1 VKPEDLPLAGV
12 TILDLTRV
20 LAGPYCTRLL
30 CDLGARVIKIERQGE
45 GDDMRRNYLQ
55 LEPGRADQSTYFTRV
70 NAGKES
76 VSVDLARP
84 EGQAIVQD
92 LAKKA
97 DVVVE
102 NFMPGVVARL
112 QCDYATLRALK
123 PDLIY
128 CSISGFGQTGPW
140 RARPAFA
147 HIINAVSGLMHLEQG
162 DEPAP
167 RTSNLQAADVLA
179 GTHAA
184 VAILG
189 AITRRARTG
198 QGAHLDVSMLEALV
212 AADSVTYAAV
222 LNGGQEF
229 GNPRPGMI
237 VALIGD
243 RYLAMQFTGSG
254 ELWPRL
260 LSVMGRPELGRD
272 PRFDTAEKRRAN
284 WRELRPIV
292 ESWLGTFASVED
304 ARKTLSEARIPCA
317 PVLRPAEV
325 IAEPHMAER
334 KFFPELPHP
343 GRGTVRVTA
352 SPYHIDGEPVH
363 PRGPAAYRVGEHTRA
378 VLGDLLGYPP
388 ARIAELAPQRRHRR
402 SLRPL
407 ASSTRARGTP
417 APVER
422 AE

>member
-1 VKPEDLPLAGV
+1 MRISSLTDPSCGELVRHNRAPWRRSQAGLTRASSAPYYSATRLVKPEDLPLVGV

-20 LAGPYCTRLL
+20 LAGLYCTRLL
-30 CDLGARVIKIERQGE
+30 CDLGAGVIKIERPGE
-45 GDDMRRNYLQ
+45 GDEMRRNYLQ
-55 LEPGRADQSTYFTRV
+55 LEPGRGDQSSYFTRV

-76 VSVDLARP
+76 VSIDLSRSD
-84 EGQAIVQD
+84 GQAIIHD
-92 LAKKA
+92 LAKVA

-112 QCDYATLRALK
+112 HCDFETLRAAK
-123 PDLIY
+123 PDIIY

-140 RARPAFA
+140 RSRPAFA

-167 RTSNLQAADVLA
+167 RASNLQAADVLA

-189 AITRRARTG
+189 AIIRKGRTG
-198 QGAHLDVSMLEALV
+198 KGAHLDVSMLEALV

-222 LNGGQEF
+222 LNGGEEY

-237 VALIGD
+237 VAPIGD

-272 PRFDTAEKRRAN
+272 A
-284 WRELRPIV
+284 
-292 ESWLGTFASVED
+292 
-304 ARKTLSEARIPCA
+304 
-317 PVLRPAEV
+317 
-325 IAEPHMAER
+325 
-334 KFFPELPHP
+334 
-343 GRGTVRVTA
+343 
-352 SPYHIDGEPVH
+352 
-363 PRGPAAYRVGEHTRA
+363 
-378 VLGDLLGYPP
+378 P
-388 ARIAELAPQRRHRR
+388 ARIAELRR
-402 SLRPL
+402 S
-407 ASSTRARGTP
+407 GVID
-417 APVER
+417 APE

>member
-1 VKPEDLPLAGV
+1 VQPDDLPLIGV
-12 TILDLTRV
+12 TVLDLTRV

-30 CDLGARVIKIERQGE
+30 SDLGARVIKIERPRD
-45 GDDMRRNYLQ
+45 GDEMRHNYLQ
-55 LEPGRADQSTYFTRV
+55 LEPGRDDQSSYFTRV

-76 VSVDLARP
+76 VGVDLARA
-84 EGQAIVQD
+84 EGRAIVHD
-92 LAKKA
+92 LAKVA

-102 NFMPGVVARL
+102 NFMPGVVAKL
-112 QCDYATLRALK
+112 GCDYESLRLVK
-123 PDLIY
+123 PDIIY

-167 RTSNLQAADVLA
+167 RPSNLQAADVLA

-184 VAILG
+184 AAIMS
-189 AITRRARTG
+189 AIIRKSRTG
-198 QGAHLDVSMLEALV
+198 KGAFLDVSMLEALV

-222 LNGGQEF
+222 LNGGREY

-237 VALIGD
+237 VAPIGD
-243 RYLAMQFTGSG
+243 RYLAMQFVGSG

-272 PRFDTAEKRRAN
+272 PRFDTGEKRRTN

-292 ESWLGTFASVED
+292 EAWLATFPTVED
-304 ARKTLSEARIPCA
+304 ARKALADARIPCA
-317 PVLRPAEV
+317 LVLKPAEV

-334 KFFPELPHP
+334 QFFPVVPHP
-343 GRGTVRVTA
+343 GRGVVRVTA
-352 SPYHIDGEPVH
+352 TPFHVDGEPVH
-363 PRGPAAYRVGEHTRA
+363 PRGPAAYRIGEHTRV

-388 ARIAELAPQRRHRR
+388 ERVAELLRSGVIDAPE
-402 SLRPL
+402 SD
-407 ASSTRARGTP
+407 
-417 APVER
+417 
-422 AE
+422 